1 MVNSHPFDF
10 VIALDVFSYNG
21 LRSLMVDGWQIR
33 GEYQCIALANRLWSL
48 LQFEFLNLLK

>member
-33 GEYQCIALANRLWSL
+33 GEYQCIAFANRLWSPL
-48 LQFEFLNLLK
+48 WKRV